1 MEKGACLCETVQ
13 RVFRVQRD
21 PRGLES
27 AWRSCVL
34 HTGALPD
41 SPPAPQP
48 HHVQAFRVNLG
59 VASKCTV
66 VQK

>member
-1 MEKGACLCETVQ
+1 MEKGACLCETISAKGIQ
-13 RVFRVQRD
+13 
-21 PRGLES
+21 GAKES
-27 AWRSCVL
+27 KRPGICMEELCFCTQVSF
-34 HTGALPD
+34 
-41 SPPAPQP
+41 PPPLQP